1 LEQRRKRNRTI
12 TWGKTG
18 RKVFSFFVVVFER
31 NLSKG
36 RVLRRQQ
43 KAENESCRFEKTK

>member
-1 LEQRRKRNRTI
+1 MGEN
-12 TWGKTG
+12 WE
-18 RKVFSFFVVVFER
+18 KVFSFFVVFER

-36 RVLRRQQ
+36 KVKRRQQ